1 MNEEI
6 CGGAITEQCNSR
18 FGDMDSISTVELMFR
33 INDEDAKVAAAVR
46 EVIPQAAVVAERA
59 AQGIAAGG
67 RLIYVGAGTS
77 GRLGVLDASECP
89 PTFGVDPQT
98 VQGHIA
104 GGYAALIRA
113 AEGAE
118 DDGPAGAALMD
129 ELKISPKD
137 TVIGISASGGAR
149 YVIAAVE
156 RARMLGAY
164 TAAIT
169 SNAATRLGQA
179 ADIELAAITGPE
191 AVAGSTRMKCGTA
204 QKLMLNMI
212 STAAMVRLGRVKGG
226 LMTDMVATN
235 EKLRQR
241 AVGIVMQAAG
251 VDEARARAALKRAGM
266 ETGAALQLIERGE
279 A

>member
-1 MNEEI
+1 MTN
-6 CGGAITEQCNSR
+6 ITEQRNDR
-18 FGDMDSISTVELMFR
+18 FGDMDALSTEELMYR

-46 EVIPQAAVVAERA
+46 LTIPQAAVAAEHA
-59 AQGIAAGG
+59 AAGIAKGG

-89 PTFGVDPQT
+89 PTFGVSYET

-104 GGYAALIRA
+104 GGYGALIHA

-118 DDGPAGAALMD
+118 DDADAGA
-129 ELKISPKD
+129 ELIDSLDVNADD
-137 TVIGISASGGAR
+137 TVIGISASG
-149 YVIAAVE
+149 AAVK
-156 RARMLGAY
+156 RAREKGAY

-169 SNAATRLGQA
+169 SNPNTPLGRAAETE
-179 ADIELAAITGPE
+179 IAAITGAE

-204 QKLMLNMI
+204 QKMVLNMI
-212 STAAMVRLGRVKGG
+212 STSAMARLGRIRGG

-235 EKLRQR
+235 EKLRER
-241 AVGIVMQAAG
+241 AVGIVMRAAS
-251 VDEARARAALKRAGM
+251 VDTERARRALELANM
-266 ETGAALQLIERGE
+266 DTGAAIRLIERGE